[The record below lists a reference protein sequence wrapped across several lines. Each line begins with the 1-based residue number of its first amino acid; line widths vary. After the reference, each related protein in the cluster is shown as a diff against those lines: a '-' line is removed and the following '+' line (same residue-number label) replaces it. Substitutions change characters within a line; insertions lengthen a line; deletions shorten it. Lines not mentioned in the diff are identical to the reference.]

1 MVVWQNCFVMV
12 KRGFGIS
19 KMKNTEKLIIKYLT
33 NSISKEEWD
42 ELNKWFENA
51 ADTKNFAEY
60 IKVNYAIDDI
70 MSEFNTEKTKQT
82 ILEKIKKDK
91 RNIVT
96 LRIIRAIKYAAI
108 LLLLIG
114 VGYTY
119 QQGYFTKGFDE
130 SKVIDAPNEDT
141 IVLEHEDGNLEII
154 SEGEVVDLV
163 NSKGKV
169 IGKQQGNRL
178 IYKDQE
184 EAEETATEE
193 LVYNQLTVPYGK
205 RFELELSDG
214 TIAHLNAG
222 SSLKYPIRFL
232 NEGNR
237 EVFLVGEAYLDVT
250 KDTSRPF
257 LISTS
262 NQLDIQVLG
271 TQFNVSNYPEDA
283 TTEVVLVEGSVGL
296 QVNEDDNITVLEP
309 GFKGSFDREHG
320 FISTT
325 PVITNIYTSWV
336 KGDLVFRG
344 MSLDNI
350 LKKLE
355 RHYNVAI
362 TNHNA
367 EFSQKKFNANFGN
380 EPIEVVLNYFKN
392 IYGIDYSI
400 NDNKI
405 ILN

>member
-1 MVVWQNCFVMV
+1 MV